1 MVAYWSCRDK
11 IFLRSI
17 CDHKM
22 KAFMG
27 RLICLRWPGRLEL
40 TWNRDNDIIR
50 PFDLQNSQLLHNLW
64 KLSKNLS
71 LFDGKSVFKSWRFFC
86 VKILGKWVLIS
97 IWRIFFFWK
106 MRLFRANFHPLCYYK
121 CDNSPKLESVRK
133 TMHFYTLSPFF
144 LRSAPLQ

>member
-1 MVAYWSCRDK
+1 MSYLSLSASIIKGCLSSSVNSFFHLFPNNLEISALWMVAYWSCRDK

-64 KLSKNLS
+64 KLSKNVS
-71 LFDGKSVFKSWRFFC
+71 LIFDGIFLKNKNFKLRFDR
-86 VKILGKWVLIS
+86 KYN
-97 IWRIFFFWK
+97 FFVYHTRGYSEF
-106 MRLFRANFHPLCYYK
+106 
-121 CDNSPKLESVRK
+121 
-133 TMHFYTLSPFF
+133 
-144 LRSAPLQ
+144 